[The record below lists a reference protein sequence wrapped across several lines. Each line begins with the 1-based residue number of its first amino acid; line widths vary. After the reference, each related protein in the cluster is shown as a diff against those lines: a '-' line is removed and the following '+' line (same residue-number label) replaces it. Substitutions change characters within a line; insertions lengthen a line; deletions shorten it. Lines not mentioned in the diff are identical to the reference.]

1 MSSATLLL
9 PERHCLLGTLRGDA
23 VARALARADRITGG
37 CGERAQLGRHF
48 ELVPASWPVAAL
60 TRQIDVGDAAG
71 AAWVRADPSY
81 VIPDMGAARLLA
93 CGEMLA
99 LDAKDRAAL
108 LPELQT
114 LFSEAGLLL
123 DAPTPARWYV
133 QLTPEAC
140 LPAFSAPEDVL
151 GDDLFNHLPD
161 GDMGRCWRALLTEVQ
176 VLLHQH
182 AWNVERVARGKQ
194 MINSLWFWGAGVLP
208 HTVTTPHRQVRSRDV
223 LLRALAKASG
233 SDTDSL
239 HMVDAL
245 VDLRHLRSLT
255 QFSDEVVAP
264 LLAAMGRGE
273 LKQLV
278 LDFRD
283 GEILTMTRAHR
294 WRFWCGARTQLAD

>member
-9 PERHCLLGTLRGDA
+9 PERTCLLGTLAGDA
-23 VARALARADRITGG
+23 VARAFARADRLVGG
-37 CGERAQLGRHF
+37 SGGRAQLERHF
-48 ELVPASWPVAAL
+48 ELTPAHWPVAAL

-71 AAWVRADPSY
+71 SAWVRADPAY
-81 VIPDMGAARLLA
+81 VVPDMGAARLVA
-93 CGEMLA
+93 CGETLA

-108 LPELQT
+108 LPALQT

-123 DAPTPARWYV
+123 DAPTPARWYL
-133 QLTPEAC
+133 QLTPEAR
-140 LPAFSAPEDVL
+140 LPTFASPDDVL
-151 GDDLFNHLPD
+151 GDDLFDHLPD
-161 GDMGRCWRALLTEVQ
+161 GDTGRRWRALLTEVQ

-182 AWNVERVARGKQ
+182 PWNGERVACGKR
-194 MINSLWFWGAGVLP
+194 MINSLWFWGEGVLP
-208 HTVTTPHRQVRSRDV
+208 HMVTTPHRQVRSRDV
-223 LLRALAKASG
+223 LLRALTKASG
-233 SDTDSL
+233 ADVDSL

-245 VDLRHLRSLT
+245 VDLRHLRSLV

-273 LKQLV
+273 LGRLV

-294 WRFWCGARTQLAD
+294 WRFWCGVRTKLAE